1 MVPSTKRGEKGQLE
15 KVSTQS
21 VRNCVN
27 AKSRQN
33 REKEK
38 ALELLD
44 IQIAENCLE
53 NNKILIL
60 NADELNT
67 PNTLTGLCAMGVSA
81 KYKKP
86 VILGRISPDGY
97 LKGSG
102 RGRNE
107 SELKDFRQFL
117 INSGLI
123 DFAEG

>member
-1 MVPSTKRGEKGQLE
+1 
-15 KVSTQS
+15 
-21 VRNCVN
+21 
-27 AKSRQN
+27 
-33 REKEK
+33 
-38 ALELLD
+38 
-44 IQIAENCLE
+44 
-53 NNKILIL
+53 
-60 NADELNT
+60 
-67 PNTLTGLCAMGVSA
+67 MGVSA

-117 INSGLI
+117 IDSGLI